1 MRERKRSKQWLVFLA
16 AAIAFHVFL
25 LLYVKQSHF
34 SIFSHK
40 TQLTAENATRGSSSP
55 DAILYIPLEIDEP
68 RDNEPVERITEISD
82 VEETTRPTD
91 EFSFPIPGRPSDTP
105 EELDDILGEASQALP
120 QGPGVEFIKI
130 PPLPLQIT
138 WPDTRDLKHCL
149 GQHIDV
155 RIQVDADGKI
165 LNIEADEFEN
175 PADCVEAALESA
187 RQIIFAPGTING
199 KSARMWTR
207 IQIDF
212 TRKK

>member
-34 SIFSHK
+34 SIFSHT
-40 TQLTAENATRGSSSP
+40 TQVTSENPARGRSSP
-55 DAILYIPLEIDEP
+55 DAILYIPIEIDEP
-68 RDNEPVERITEISD
+68 RDNKPVERITEISD
-82 VEETTRPTD
+82 VEENTRPTD
-91 EFSFPIPGRPSDTP
+91 EFSFPLPGRPSDTA

-120 QGPGVEFIKI
+120 QSPGTEFIKI

-138 WPDTRDLKHCL
+138 WPDTGDLKHCL

-165 LNIEADEFEN
+165 LNIEADEFDH
-175 PADCVEAALESA
+175 PADCLEAALESA
-187 RQIIFAPGTING
+187 RQIIFEPGRING
-199 KSARMWTR
+199 KPARMWTR

-212 TRKK
+212 TRKQ